1 MFITKRKLNKK
12 LDLLLQRQ
20 SIMMEVLATA
30 ELSNSGRKKLAKI
43 WNDLWDD
50 IMKGRYK
57 IVEDMNGQRK

>member
-20 SIMMEVLATA
+20 SIMMEVLAAA